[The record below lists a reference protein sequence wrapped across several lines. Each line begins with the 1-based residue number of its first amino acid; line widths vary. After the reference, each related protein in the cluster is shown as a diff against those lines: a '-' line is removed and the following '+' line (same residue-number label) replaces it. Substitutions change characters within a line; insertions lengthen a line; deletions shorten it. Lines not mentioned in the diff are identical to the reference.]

1 MHKQVFWFVPVL
13 LLNALG
19 LWAQDGSLRGVI
31 SDPSGAALVE
41 AQITATQ
48 IERNIS
54 TTTVS
59 GPDGRYVFSRLP
71 IGNHRVTVEAPG
83 FKTYV
88 QSDVIL
94 TTNGEAL
101 LNITMQLGEVTERVT
116 ISAEASRVS
125 TESSTLQ
132 QLVDSRRIADMP
144 LIGRNVYTL
153 ATLVPGTGPS
163 GMNIG
168 GGRAANQNTTMV
180 NIRVDGALN
189 VDNGHSIMLPS
200 PSPDA
205 VQEFTIQ
212 TSVMPAQYS
221 HASGVIN
228 VSTKSGTND
237 LHGTLYE
244 FLRNDALDARTFFQ
258 ARKLKR
264 KRNQYGFAV
273 GGPVVIPKIYN
284 GKNRTFWF
292 TNFEQ
297 QKEPLTAD
305 ALVYVPTDAQI
316 NGDFSGVSRVI
327 RDPSNGNQ
335 PFPSNQIPASRL
347 DPLAL
352 NLIRAYVP
360 SAQDQL
366 GTHRYQRNN
375 DNNPTQFLARGDQ
388 IFGSGLHQLSGRVF
402 LTRLTRPLAAGN
414 VPAFTNS
421 GGGQIT
427 NTDLVGFTYT
437 SNLSPNKINV
447 ARFAVNH
454 YYNTYTQKP
463 QVTLEQLKEFGW
475 APNYYTYTP
484 DFPVMQ
490 VSGSTSM
497 GYEWPSL
504 TYDNHTTTFS
514 DDFSWL
520 NGRHSISAGFQG
532 IRTTQ
537 DTFNVSRTNG
547 KYTYSGALSG
557 LGLSDFMIGLPNAF
571 RQGSPAPD
579 NPHGLML
586 SWYLQDDI
594 KVNTRL
600 TVNLGLRHELP
611 FPIVAENNAMMA
623 YRSGAKS
630 QVYLNAPPGLLFY
643 GDPDVPRGG
652 HDMQKSAFG
661 PRLGLA
667 YALTSDQK
675 TTLRAGYGV
684 YYNPPWTN
692 VDGQFAIYQP
702 FTRIVDIANPP
713 STSNPWADWPGG
725 NPHPYTP
732 SKDSVFDPQIT
743 GLAYGPNY
751 REAQMQQWNF
761 NIQREVAADWLIT
774 MAYAGTRGTHL
785 PYLRDMNSA
794 VYIPGQS
801 TVANINQRRPLYPYF
816 SRFSLIETVV
826 NSSYNSFQ
834 ASLDKRFSKS
844 FSVLLAYT
852 FSKALGELNT
862 TVTNDGGVQN
872 PDNRRAE
879 WGPADFD
886 RTHAFTTS
894 WVWDIPAGAL
904 GRGATGV
911 LFGGWQF
918 NGMTFL
924 YSGAPLTFST
934 SQDRA
939 LRGQPNRADRLRDA
953 RLPEGRSRAERISQ
967 YFDTTAYAANAIGT
981 FGSAPRAESQLRG
994 PGSFNLILGAMKNFR
1009 GFLESHR
1016 AQFRTE
1022 ISNALNR
1029 PNFGSPGTNIDSLSN
1044 FGRITSAGDGRIIQL
1059 GLKYIF

>member
-1 MHKQVFWFVPVL
+1 MKKRL
-13 LLNALG
+13 LLLLLPSLLG
-19 LWAQDGSLRGVI
+19 VLQLRAQDASLRGVV
-31 SDPSGAALVE
+31 SDPTGAALVG
-41 AQITATQ
+41 AQVTATQ
-48 IERNIS
+48 TERNIPA
-54 TTTVS
+54 TTTT
-59 GPDGRYVFSRLP
+59 GADGRYLFARLP
-71 IGNHRVTVEAPG
+71 IGNYQVTVESTG

-88 QSDVIL
+88 QSDVVL
-94 TTNGEAL
+94 TTSGEAL
-101 LNITMQLGEVTERVT
+101 LNITMQLGAISEQVTV
-116 ISAEASRVS
+116 SAEASRVS
-125 TESSTLQ
+125 TDSSTLQ

-153 ATLVPGTGPS
+153 ATLVPGTGPG

-205 VQEFTIQ
+205 VHEFTIQ
-212 TSVMPAQYS
+212 TSIMPAQYS
-221 HASGVIN
+221 HASGVVN
-228 VSTKSGTND
+228 VSTKSGTNG

-258 ARKLKR
+258 ATKLKR
-264 KRNQYGFAV
+264 KRNQYGFAA
-273 GGPVVIPKIYN
+273 GGPVLLPKIYD
-284 GKNRTFWF
+284 GRNRTFWF
-292 TNFEQ
+292 VNFEQ

-305 ALVYVPTDAQI
+305 ALVYVPTEQQI
-316 NGDFSGVSRVI
+316 AGDFSGVTRVI
-327 RDPSNGNQ
+327 RDPANANQ
-335 PFPSNQIPASRL
+335 PFPNNRIPANRL

-352 NLIRAYVP
+352 NLVKAYVP
-360 SAQDQL
+360 AAQDSL
-366 GTHRYQRNN
+366 GTHRYQRND
-375 DNNPTQFLARGDQ
+375 DNNPTQVLARGDQ
-388 IFGSGLHQLSGRVF
+388 VLASGLHQVSGRVF
-402 LTRLTRPLAAGN
+402 ITRLTRPLAAGN
-414 VPAFTNS
+414 IPAFTNS
-421 GGGQIT
+421 GGGRIT
-427 NTDLVGFTYT
+427 NTDLVGLTYT
-437 SNLSPNKINV
+437 SNVAPNMINV

-463 QVTLEQLKEFGW
+463 QVTLDELKAFGW

-490 VSGSTSM
+490 VSGSISM

-504 TYDNHTTTFS
+504 TYNNHTTTFS
-514 DDFSWL
+514 DDFSWIR
-520 NGRHSISAGFQG
+520 GRHSLNMGFQG

-557 LGLSDFMIGLPNAF
+557 LGLSDFMLGLPNAF

-586 SWYLQDDI
+586 SWYIQDDI
-594 KVNTRL
+594 KVNSRFTL
-600 TVNLGLRHELP
+600 NLGLRHELP
-611 FPIVAENNAMMA
+611 FPIVAENDAMMVYQA
-623 YRSGAKS
+623 GAKS

-643 GDPDVPRGG
+643 GDPGVLRGG
-652 HDMQKSAFG
+652 HEMQKTAFG
-661 PRLGLA
+661 PRAGLA
-667 YALTSDQK
+667 YALTADQK
-675 TTLRAGYGV
+675 TMLRAGYGV

-692 VDGQFAIYQP
+692 IDGQFAIYQP
-702 FTRIVDIANPP
+702 FTRIVDIATPP
-713 STSNPWADWPGG
+713 STANPWANWPGG

-732 SKDSVFDPQIT
+732 SKDSTFDPQIT
-743 GLAYGPNY
+743 GLAYGPDY
-751 REAQMQQWNF
+751 RETQMQQWNLS
-761 NIQREVAADWLIT
+761 IQREVAKDWLINA
-774 MAYAGTRGTHL
+774 AYAGTRGTHI
-785 PYLRDMNSA
+785 PYLRDMNPA

-834 ASLDKRFSKS
+834 ASLDKRFSKG

-862 TVTNDGGVQN
+862 TVTNDGGVQDPN
-872 PDNRRAE
+872 NRRAE

-886 RTHAFTTS
+886 RTHALTSS
-894 WVWDIPAGAL
+894 WVWDVPAGAL
-904 GRGATGV
+904 AHGASGV
-911 LFGGWQF
+911 IFGGWQL

-924 YSGAPLTFST
+924 YSGAPLTFPT

-939 LRGQPNRADRLRDA
+939 LRGQPNRSDRLRDA
-953 RLPEGRSRAERISQ
+953 RLPEGRPRAARIAQ
-967 YFDTTAYAANAIGT
+967 YFDTTAYAPNAIGT
-981 FGSAPRAESQLRG
+981 FGSAPRADSRLRA

-1009 GFLESHR
+1009 GFVESHR

-1029 PNFGSPGTNIDSLSN
+1029 PNFGGPGTNIDSVAN